1 MKDTFSLRGSVLTTV
16 TVLIAVLALTFV
28 GCETDSPA
36 YDEEPVRQTADSPV
50 SESDEVIEITMREF
64 EFEPA
69 VISIP
74 VGKQVTLKFENVG
87 SLTHEFMAGA
97 ELVTEGE
104 GFETGL
110 FSGVDVHFRKNGE
123 RIKHEMK
130 DDEQAADSTIVR
142 PDSMKREMA
151 AADTAHME
159 GRMEGEHH
167 GKMLHLEPGD
177 VGSLTFTLP
186 ESKIGEYTFG
196 CFEMTGDTMHLN
208 RGMQGTIT
216 VEDESQAG

>member
-1 MKDTFSLRGSVLTTV
+1 MKDAISVPGSVLKTV
-16 TVLIAVLALTFV
+16 TGLIAVLALTFA
-28 GCETDSPA
+28 GCETESPA

-50 SESDEVIEITMREF
+50 PESDEVIEITMREF

-69 VISIP
+69 EITIP

-87 SLTHEFMAGA
+87 SLTHEFMAGM
-97 ELVTEGE
+97 ELATEGE
-104 GFETGL
+104 GFKTGL
-110 FSGVDVHFRKNGE
+110 FSGVDVHFRRNGE

-130 DDEQAADSTIVR
+130 DGEKAADSTMVR
-142 PDSMKREMA
+142 PDSMKHEMA

-159 GRMEGEHH
+159 GGMEGEHH

-177 VGSLTFTLP
+177 VGSMTFTLP

-208 RGMQGTIT
+208 RGMRGTIT
-216 VEDESQAG
+216 VEAESQAG